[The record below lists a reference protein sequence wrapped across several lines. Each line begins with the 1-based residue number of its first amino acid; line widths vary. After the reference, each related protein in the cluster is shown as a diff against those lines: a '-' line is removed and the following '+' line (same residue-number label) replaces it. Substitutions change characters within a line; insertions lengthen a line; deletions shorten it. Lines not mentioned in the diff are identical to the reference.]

1 MKNILFLFILII
13 STSSFSQTQSEIN
26 EEAYNNYKKADK
38 ELNVVYQKI
47 LNDYKSDTAFL
58 KNLKAAQKIWINFRD
73 AEMLAKFPDREPG
86 YYGSI
91 QPTCWSNYLQELTEE
106 RTKRLKVWLTGI
118 EEGNMCSGSVNI
130 K

>member
-1 MKNILFLFILII
+1 
-13 STSSFSQTQSEIN
+13 
-26 EEAYNNYKKADK
+26 
-38 ELNVVYQKI
+38 
-47 LNDYKSDTAFL
+47 
-58 KNLKAAQKIWINFRD
+58 
-73 AEMLAKFPDREPG
+73 MLAKFPKREPG

-106 RTKRLKVWLTGI
+106 RTKRLKIWLTGI

>member
-1 MKNILFLFILII
+1 M

-26 EEAYNNYKKADK
+26 EEAYKNYKKADK

-47 LNDYKSDTAFL
+47 LKDYKSDTAFL